1 MITLPHYNWFFQIQE
16 GKPVTN
22 VFSGSSG
29 TEPSTGCFSIITFDY
44 KVYVTEKKE
53 ENAEGEENKDEKA
66 EKKPPVYKI
75 VAEWHYTYPFGH
87 DPKFSET
94 VTKDFEASPN
104 GLIEAAKW
112 LEIAEAENPEE

>member
-44 KVYVTEKKE
+44 KVYVTDYT
-53 ENAEGEENKDEKA
+53 NRIYNQYFVF
-66 EKKPPVYKI
+66 PFSFNISNTLNFI
-75 VAEWHYTYPFGH
+75 V
-87 DPKFSET
+87 
-94 VTKDFEASPN
+94 SP
-104 GLIEAAKW
+104 LH
-112 LEIAEAENPEE
+112 